1 MIKNKP
7 KKGNIEVYADEYN
20 NTKAISPDELII
32 YVGTVVE
39 DVNTKQLKVGSG
51 IPKKLGVIISQQQN
65 RIDTLEKEL
74 SELKYSYRKNMK
86 MLVDIIGVLTSQT
99 QLNNMNINDIK
110 QNLED
115 INNEK

>member
-1 MIKNKP
+1 MIMGSPEKGDIIIYTDYDKQKP
-7 KKGNIEVYADEYN
+7 IKP
-20 NTKAISPDELII
+20 SELII

-65 RIDTLEKEL
+65 RIDTLEKEV